1 MSESVTPAKPARKKG
16 GFFSN
21 LVFNIIIPV
30 VILSKFSGDAHLG
43 PMWAL
48 VVALAF
54 PVIYGCWDFVQ
65 SDKVNFFSVLGVISV
80 LLTGGIGLLQLD
92 PAYIAIKEAAVPA
105 VLGIAVIL
113 THNTRYSLVRK
124 LLLNDD
130 LIRTDKLAAALAAKQ
145 ATEQFEQ
152 KVQISTYLL
161 ASSFALSAVLNYVLA
176 KWIVVSPAGTEAFNA
191 EIGRMTALSFPVI
204 AIPCT
209 IIMMG
214 AVLYLF
220 SQIGK
225 LTGEELDQFL
235 VGAPES

>member
-1 MSESVTPAKPARKKG
+1 MSDDVVAKPAKKKG
-16 GFFSN
+16 GFFGN
-21 LVFNIIIPV
+21 ILFNIVIPV
-30 VILSKFSGDAHLG
+30 LILTKFSGEADLG

-54 PVIYGCWDFVQ
+54 PVVYGCWDFRR
-65 SDKVNFFSVLGVISV
+65 SDKVNFISVLGVISV

-105 VLGIAVIL
+105 VIAVAVLL
-113 THNTRYSLVRK
+113 THNTRFSLVRK
-124 LLLNDD
+124 LLLNED
-130 LIRTDKLAAALAAKQ
+130 LIQTEKLAKALEAKQ
-145 ATEQFEQ
+145 ATKAFEA
-152 KVQISTYLL
+152 KLKFSTYLL
-161 ASSFALSAVLNYVLA
+161 ASSFVLSAVLNYVLA

-191 EIGRMTALSFPVI
+191 EIGKMTAWSFPVI

-209 IIMMG
+209 IIMMI

-225 LTGEELDQFL
+225 LTGEDLDNFL
-235 VGAPES
+235 AGGD